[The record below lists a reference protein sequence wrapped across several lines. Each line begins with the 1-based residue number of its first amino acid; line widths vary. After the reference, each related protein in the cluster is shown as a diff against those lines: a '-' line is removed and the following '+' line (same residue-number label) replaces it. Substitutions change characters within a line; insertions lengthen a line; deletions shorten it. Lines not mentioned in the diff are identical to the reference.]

1 MLGTCDS
8 DNREGSKL
16 YRYSNFILSS
26 LFNINGVG
34 GISLVA
40 LQNVKIRN
48 QLFVHTRSIQQQQL
62 VVLYNIDNTTPTPTC
77 LYHRNQW
84 IHTTTIRYI
93 NKPTR
98 NLNTK
103 QPIIVYIIYPSWSNK
118 VAWCHCLSDHYVYT
132 CSNHIDSSSELDHSV
147 TLDISR
153 LLRPM
158 FVYCYSVFIL
168 FIFPTDANRKWKIS
182 ETQFE
187 TWPTRIFKS
196 RGSHRTRH
204 DSNVNWMTCAR
215 NLKWRECDWGI
226 WTTRPSIPP
235 KTLDT
240 DGISI
245 RESPSPIV
253 SVSVYTNDW
262 T

>member
-1 MLGTCDS
+1 MRRGGAFRWFPCKMLKLKISCWSTS
-8 DNREGSKL
+8 D
-16 YRYSNFILSS
+16 RYSSNSS
-26 LFNINGVG
+26 
-34 GISLVA
+34 S
-40 LQNVKIRN
+40 
-48 QLFVHTRSIQQQQL
+48 SS
-62 VVLYNIDNTTPTPTC
+62 NIDNTTPTPTC

-158 FVYCYSVFIL
+158 FVYCYSFL
-168 FIFPTDANRKWKIS
+168 FYLFSQLMQTENEKYRRLNSKRGQQESSNREALTGQDTTPMWIGWRV
-182 ETQFE
+182 QE
-187 TWPTRIFKS
+187 TWSGENAIEGYGLCGPASHPKRWTRMEFQY
-196 RGSHRTRH
+196 
-204 DSNVNWMTCAR
+204 A
-215 NLKWRECDWGI
+215 NLLRQ
-226 WTTRPSIPP
+226 
-235 KTLDT
+235 
-240 DGISI
+240 
-245 RESPSPIV
+245 
-253 SVSVYTNDW
+253 
-262 T
+262 